1 MHALVFTSSFC
12 APCHQALEVFAE
24 AQRLVPQATVS
35 ELNVA
40 SHTVEAVAYDIRS
53 TPTVV
58 VLNAA
63 DEVVFRSEGAPTVP
77 QALAAL
83 ALAL

>member
-12 APCHQALEVFAE
+12 APCHRALEVFAE
-24 AQRLVPQATVS
+24 AQRLVPRAQIS

-40 SHTVEAVAYDIRS
+40 SHTDEAAAYTITS

-58 VLNAA
+58 VLNSE